1 MPDNV
6 SFVLELVKGG
16 KRYPT
21 VFLPKAYMLPPN
33 AREAYVECLDGCQP
47 STARV
52 FMTESMRVALPSN
65 VFFGAVPV
73 GIAMGGVSRDE
84 TNIAAT
90 EAMRTLSFGEVF
102 YIVKASVFDAMADG
116 ESVYEILL
124 STQQYFWKFKI
135 AESNYDYNLLFPDK
149 KFFIT
154 GAVNPSEPYTYQD
167 LVNRIESDL
176 GVALGDLPF
185 TPVAFPIDF
194 IASGLPLTNALTRI
208 CRTLGI
214 QLVFDVFQNTFAF
227 KRLIFTD
234 PDGDF
239 AKLNLVSQRASFQG
253 TANGSGDQA
262 AQNFTPDNIQVWFP
276 RFPIPTGTSSEDR
289 FTIIHTIEFTPVID
303 DSDII
308 RAEAWD
314 VVNPAYTQNLNDL
327 ANERRDIYANRL
339 LIDHR
344 IYVFAGGFK
353 FLPSS
358 VIRSVRWTMDI
369 MEFSGWQT
377 TVCTHGMADNR
388 EGMAFDQI
396 KAAMFPEHPG
406 NQAQHNVHTRDDG
419 TTSIGP
425 ADNIWRF
432 VFVEQ
437 FDDYITAN
445 PKLGDEVVGQL
456 VKIALPYD
464 LQKTPFDGQ
473 TIDGETFAY
482 TGIGERTV
490 TGGKFAGTQTIQQR
504 YVAGCEITASIPVGG
519 TGVSIPADTE
529 DGVAD
534 PVVWQDDNR
543 GARIWLTTDGQV
555 ILHAKVKVPW
565 DHVEGPKWVICTPCY
580 ENGIPLVNPESGE
593 ANPPSDAGGAGTD
606 NPCGTDPPSFPD
618 ADGNCANLPDGS
630 EGPEVALYI
639 GHSITNKIRLGLSH
653 IGFAKVGQVLAY
665 LPDGEWTD
673 PDDDEHVLPAGAMLP
688 TFPIK
693 FYGKVIEY
701 TPNTNYCKITVVSP
715 AGTDLG
721 ADSAGYKCWLTTP
734 HEGELKGYTLGI
746 GQLIY
751 CDNPI
756 VNADGGLECEALNIL
771 TPGDHKVM
779 VTGDDPTAGYLHEK
793 VEGDDKWVATEVDQ
807 NNKDEGFK
815 ERFKHI
821 YNATEDDIDPDLQM
835 SVGSPGFNKENKA
848 IEFGSSVMKF
858 DITHHYFGPGD
869 SMDGTQIV
877 ADQKWIELVDVTPEA
892 ESEEPAPATKI
903 QINHMKANPENA
915 SSKYKTGE
923 PSFLLNTLALSFPV
937 VVLDEAGHTV
947 QQGADFLTVYL
958 SGDGIWTTV
967 VHDEEDPYRATLKHD
982 GPDVAKVGGTPVEY
996 EPIDEAVVVGSNL
1009 VLKLNHWQVDARG
1022 HSFGYV
1028 VGTGADITISLEA
1041 EDFYSKVWIDGTTL
1055 KGRKRRGYWLKI
1067 DAGYTD
1073 EDIVGECP

>member
-1 MPDNV
+1 M
-6 SFVLELVKGG
+6 
-16 KRYPT
+16 
-21 VFLPKAYMLPPN
+21 
-33 AREAYVECLDGCQP
+33 
-47 STARV
+47 
-52 FMTESMRVALPSN
+52 
-65 VFFGAVPV
+65 
-73 GIAMGGVSRDE
+73 
-84 TNIAAT
+84 
-90 EAMRTLSFGEVF
+90 F
-102 YIVKASVFDAMADG
+102 YIIKCSVYDAMSDG

-124 STQQYFWKFKI
+124 STQQYNWKFKV
-135 AESNYDYNLLFPDK
+135 ADDSYDYNLLFPDK

-154 GAVNPSEPYTYQD
+154 GAIAPATPYTYQD

-185 TPVAFPIDF
+185 KPVAFPIDF

-208 CRTLGI
+208 CRTLGL
-214 QLVFDVFQNTFAF
+214 QLVFDVFQNKFAF
-227 KRLIFTD
+227 KRLIWTD

-276 RFPIPTGTSSEDR
+276 RFPIPAGTSSEDR
-289 FTIIHTIEFTPVID
+289 FTIKTIELTPDSD
-303 DSDII
+303 DADII

-314 VVNPAYTQNLNDL
+314 VVNPAYTQNLDDL
-327 ANERRDIYANRL
+327 ANERREIYANRL

-396 KAAMFPEHPG
+396 KVAMFPEHPG

-432 VFVEQ
+432 SFVEE

-445 PKLGDEVVGQL
+445 PKLGDQVVGQL
-456 VKIALPYD
+456 VKIAKPYD

-473 TIDGETFAY
+473 KIDGETFAY

-618 ADGNCANLPDGS
+618 ADGNCANIPDGP

-639 GHSITNKIRLGLSH
+639 GHPITEMIRLGLSH
-653 IGFAKVGQVLAY
+653 IGFAKVGKVLAY
-665 LPDGEWTD
+665 LPDGTWTD
-673 PDDDEHVLPAGAMLP
+673 PDDDERVLPAGAMLP
-688 TFPIK
+688 TFHVK
-693 FYGKVIEY
+693 FYGKVTEY

-721 ADSAGYKCWLTTP
+721 ADPAGYKCWLTTP

-756 VNADGGLECEALNIL
+756 LNADGELECEALNIL

-807 NNKDEGFK
+807 NNEDEGFK

-858 DITHHYFGPGD
+858 DITHHFYGPGD

-903 QINHMKANPENA
+903 QINHMKANPENIVGTESWVDTIFFEGGA
-915 SSKYKTGE
+915 IRWIPWAFG
-923 PSFLLNTLALSFPV
+923 
-937 VVLDEAGHTV
+937 LDEAGHV
-947 QQGADFLTVYL
+947 VVFEGRMAGALDLA
-958 SGDGIWTTV
+958 GDNIWTKLEADPESDKLIRVNHQDPDLTEAGGKAFVYEALDSYTV
-967 VHDEEDPYRATLKHD
+967 SDTHLNILFNKWPSDAKGHNWNQVD
-982 GPDVAKVGGTPVEY
+982 GTPGELNIPLTKITFDVDTEYDVASKVVRKKTQDAY
-996 EPIDEAVVVGSNL
+996 
-1009 VLKLNHWQVDARG
+1009 VLKAGVKSDW
-1022 HSFGYV
+1022 
-1028 VGTGADITISLEA
+1028 ITI
-1041 EDFYSKVWIDGTTL
+1041 IGT
-1055 KGRKRRGYWLKI
+1055 
-1067 DAGYTD
+1067 
-1073 EDIVGECP
+1073 CP